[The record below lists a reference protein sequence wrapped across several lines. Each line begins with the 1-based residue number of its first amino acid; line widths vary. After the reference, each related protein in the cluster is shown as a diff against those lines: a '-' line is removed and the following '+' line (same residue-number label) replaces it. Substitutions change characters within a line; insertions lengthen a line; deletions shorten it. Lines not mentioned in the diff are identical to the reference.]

1 MLIGQLVA
9 LSRNRWLLAGVFLL
23 VVVCL
28 SILFDSDQGR
38 IFTSR
43 ADLIKVQK
51 AQNYV
56 LVGTLGRP
64 EWPAVVAQ
72 RETGKGEVSFVT
84 ADGQRHQY
92 QGFSGPMKAL
102 EFRAGLNGSKRFTL
116 VFHQIVNAPDENS
129 PFKGIR

>member
-1 MLIGQLVA
+1 MLIALLVA
-9 LSRNRWLLAGVFLL
+9 LARNRWLLAGVFAL
-23 VVVCL
+23 VLVCL
-28 SILFDSDQGR
+28 SILLDSDQAR

-43 ADLIKVQK
+43 GDLIKAQK

-64 EWPAVVAQ
+64 EWPAVVAG

-102 EFRAGLNGSKRFTL
+102 AFRAGLDGSKRFTL
-116 VFHQIVNAPDENS
+116 VFHRVEKAPVDNS